1 MMPVRGRSQSKAGVE
16 AIVSAMDPFRKAR
29 RMLEVVTRRKWSMT
43 RAKKKGRMMRTQ
55 NRSTRA
61 LEYALS
67 LAKEADADLILLHVL
82 EAVVEEA
89 GDMAAF
95 ALSEYR
101 DFLKRNALERL
112 EQAVPAAAR
121 EWCRPASLVVSGRS
135 YRQILSV
142 AKKQDADLI
151 VMGVQGRNAVDLALF
166 GSTTHHVVREAKC
179 PVLTIRSQ

>member
-1 MMPVRGRSQSKAGVE
+1 
-16 AIVSAMDPFRKAR
+16 
-29 RMLEVVTRRKWSMT
+29 
-43 RAKKKGRMMRTQ
+43 
-55 NRSTRA
+55 
-61 LEYALS
+61 LS
-67 LAKEADADLILLHVL
+67 LAKEADAHLTILHVL
-82 EAVVEEA
+82 EAALEEA

-112 EQAVPAAAR
+112 KDAVPEEAR
-121 EWCRPASLVVSGRS
+121 EWCEPECLVASGRS
-135 YRQILSV
+135 YRQILKV
-142 AKKQDADLI
+142 AEKEGAELI